1 MFVNYVSLLYK
12 FSFAFLLYV
21 LMSHSFL
28 VTGEFEVDTEPEVV
42 LQKDT
47 RGVLPCRVNPNV
59 DVGVVFWSRGSTLST
74 GELVVTMSIFGG
86 TKIKFGTG
94 YGSGLYDIDD
104 ELSLIIKNVSVEDN
118 GSFFCEISEEG
129 TGDLSH
135 NQTYVAV
142 FGKWNI
148 FDIIQGNRKPKV
160 DVDIIIIGLFVFYF
174 AKRTNVK

>member
-1 MFVNYVSLLYK
+1 M
-12 FSFAFLLYV
+12 
-21 LMSHSFL
+21 
-28 VTGEFEVDTEPEVV
+28 DTEPEVV

-47 RGVLPCRVNPNV
+47 RGVLPCRVNPST
-59 DVGVVFWSRGSTLST
+59 DVGIVFWSRGSTLST
-74 GELVVTMSIFGG
+74 GEIVVTMSILGG

-94 YGSGLYDIDD
+94 YSSGLYDIND

-148 FDIIQGNRKPKV
+148 FDIYTR
-160 DVDIIIIGLFVFYF
+160 Y
-174 AKRTNVK
+174 T